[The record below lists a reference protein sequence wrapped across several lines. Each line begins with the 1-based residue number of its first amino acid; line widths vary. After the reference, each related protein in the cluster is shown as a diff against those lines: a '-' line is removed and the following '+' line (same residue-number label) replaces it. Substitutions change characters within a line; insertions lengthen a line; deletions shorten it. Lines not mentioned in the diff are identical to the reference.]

1 MVGALLLL
9 LATLVAGMLI
19 VQISLSG
26 PDDTAAIGGPIVDQA
41 GSIGSESTT
50 TPPQGYGAGAVAVAD
65 SSSTGNADLAS
76 LTGDASSSFNV
87 SFVDSTDPSGETGDS
102 VPPEDQPPGVGSLTG
117 TVVEATG
124 SGNVAIPRITVY
136 LARVDGMFTGAT
148 TMTGDD
154 GSFSFDGLAPGDYK
168 LYFFDLAGVWKA
180 AWYGAPA
187 APAGAPVNVAS
198 GQETNVVQAMSRA
211 DPEDGTI
218 FGRVKDATGNAIAG
232 IDVLAYFVDEAN
244 GVHLELKGSAVTD
257 AEGYYRITGL
267 PPAAST
273 SSGGGDSNVTGY
285 KVQFAPSGNA
295 YASQW
300 YDGQPTYLT
309 AKLIQLAPAEE
320 VAGIDAVLTGGG
332 TISGRITLEDGEAA
346 ASTLV
351 DIFDASGI
359 IVDTQITGG
368 NGTYQSDMLP
378 VGTYH
383 LRALPR
389 SSEYSMEWYDNAED
403 LLASADIQVLAGQDT
418 GGMDLVLERVAS
430 TPAAVG
436 SPSVGESE
444 SAAPMQGDVE
454 PYGNEMADETSGTE
468 ADVEGDGSDTVGES
482 DNGDAADESDDSE
495 PSGEIDSGEAAD
507 QTEICDAD
515 VYADRPA
522 AFPAD
527 ALAGAQQ

>member
-41 GSIGSESTT
+41 GTIGSESTT
-50 TPPQGYGAGAVAVAD
+50 TPPQGSGAGAAGGPTGAGNSELAGLTAD
-65 SSSTGNADLAS
+65 SD
-76 LTGDASSSFNV
+76 SSFYISYVGSNGSSGDV
-87 SFVDSTDPSGETGDS
+87 NDPT
-102 VPPEDQPPGVGSLTG
+102 PPEDQPDGVGSLSG
-117 TVVEATG
+117 NVYEATG
-124 SGNVAIPRITVY
+124 HGNDHVPRITVY
-136 LARVDGMFTGAT
+136 LARSDGVFTGAT
-148 TMTGDD
+148 AMTGED
-154 GSFSFDGLAPGDYK
+154 SRFHFEGLAPGEYK
-168 LYFFDLAGVWKA
+168 LYFFDLAGAFEAV
-180 AWYGAPA
+180 WYGAPA
-187 APAGAPVNVAS
+187 MPAGIPITVAS
-198 GQETNVVQAMSRA
+198 GRDVYVMQQLNRA

-218 FGRVKDATGNAIAG
+218 SGRVKDATGNTIAG
-232 IDVLAYFVDEAN
+232 VDVLAYFVDEAS

-273 SSGGGDSNVTGY
+273 SSGGGDSSVTGY

-320 VAGIDAVLTGGG
+320 VAGIDAVLNGGG

-346 ASTLV
+346 PSTLV

-389 SSEYSMEWYDNAED
+389 SSEYSMEWYDNADD

-418 GGMDLVLERVAS
+418 GGTDLVLERVAS

-436 SPSVGESE
+436 SPSIGESE
-444 SAAPMQGDVE
+444 SAAPLQGDVE
-454 PYGNEMADETSGTE
+454 PYGNETADETSGTA
-468 ADVEGDGSDTVGES
+468 ADVEGDGSDTAGES
-482 DNGDAADESDDSE
+482 DDGEAADESDDSE
-495 PSGEIDSGEAAD
+495 SSGEIDSGESAD

-522 AFPAD
+522 AFPTD